1 MARVFVG
8 LGSNLGDRSDFLL
21 RAVEEIKNLKGTVFN
36 KSSSMYNT
44 EPVGNKLQPQF
55 LNMVVELDSA
65 LPPRELLQ
73 KLKQIE
79 RILGRKKAER
89 WGPREIDL
97 DLLYYGGEIMN
108 DAELKLP
115 HPEIAGRRFV
125 LVPMKEIAPDFVD
138 PLRKQ
143 TIAEL
148 LLCCPDTSAVRKS
161 TRNSRH
167 NDGAPRAASV

>member
-8 LGSNLGDRSDFLL
+8 LGSNLGDRLDYVT
-21 RAVEEIKNLKGTVFN
+21 RALEELKNLEGTVFKN
-36 KSSSMYNT
+36 CSSTYDT
-44 EPVGNKLQPQF
+44 EPVGIKAQPQF

-65 LPPRELLQ
+65 LAPRELLQ
-73 KLKQIE
+73 KLKGIE
-79 RILGRKKAER
+79 RILGREKTER

-97 DLLYYGGEIMN
+97 DLLYYGGEVMN
-108 DAELKLP
+108 DADLKLP
-115 HPEIAGRRFV
+115 HPEIANRRFV

-138 PLRKQ
+138 PLHKQ

-161 TRNSRH
+161 TQHSRP
-167 NDGAPRAASV
+167 DGGAHRAASV